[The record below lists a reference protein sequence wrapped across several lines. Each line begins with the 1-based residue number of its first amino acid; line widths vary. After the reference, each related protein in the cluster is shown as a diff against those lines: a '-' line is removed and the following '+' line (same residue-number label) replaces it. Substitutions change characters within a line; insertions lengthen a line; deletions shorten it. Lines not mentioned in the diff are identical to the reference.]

1 MRAINYQQRGMSL
14 ISIMIGML
22 LSMITILSSLVLYR
36 TLSHTSID
44 SRIDAAIDGEIATA
58 MLTLQLEIQ
67 AAGFGYESTTPPH
80 VLVEAGANPTYVY
93 WRYKDTTPATPLDTC
108 RGLRIKDISASHRQ
122 LQLLKSTT
130 CNESSELSSFTWT
143 DPSNVLSVLADIK
156 VKTGQKLPKV
166 GLKLE
171 SKSCFPY
178 GMSAVNTYQHLTVTL
193 DNAARRAALD
203 DTTLAT
209 PNTPFIYTF
218 CLSNTTGASPG
229 P

>member
-1 MRAINYQQRGMSL
+1 
-14 ISIMIGML
+14 MIGML
-22 LSMITILSSLVLYR
+22 LAMITILASLTLYR
-36 TLSHTSID
+36 TLSQTSVD
-44 SRIDAAIDGEIATA
+44 SRIDAAIDGQMATA

-93 WRYKDTTPATPLDTC
+93 WRYKDTTPATPVDTC
-108 RGLRIKDISASHRQ
+108 RGFRIKDINASNRQ
-122 LQLLKSTT
+122 LQLLKATN
-130 CNESSELSSFTWT
+130 CNESSALSSFTWT
-143 DPSNVLSVLADIK
+143 DQSNVLGVLADIK
-156 VKTGQKLPKV
+156 VKTGQNLPKV

-171 SKSCFPY
+171 NKSCFPY

-209 PNTPFIYTF
+209 PNTPLIYSF
-218 CLSNTTGASPG
+218 CLSNTAVASPS